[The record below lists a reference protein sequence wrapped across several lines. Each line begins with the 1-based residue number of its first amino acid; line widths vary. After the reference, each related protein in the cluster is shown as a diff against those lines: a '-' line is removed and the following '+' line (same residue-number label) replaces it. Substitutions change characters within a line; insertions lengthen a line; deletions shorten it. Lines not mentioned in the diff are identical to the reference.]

1 MGGYQLNNYSKSWHT
16 RNENCC
22 EGCKTAY
29 NPVYTNQEVAGKH
42 ALTMGLIG
50 TLLSTGMSALEYY
63 GNKTVDKSET
73 PDVPE
78 STTPDRSRSA
88 DVENVEQ
95 PEQNQESKIET
106 TLEKENN
113 VKNLMGAEKFNN
125 LSAEIKADVLK
136 KYDTI
141 KAYAQQNNIEVTD
154 AEMKTRLSNYVKA
167 LEQKATFKK
176 MNAELEKNVT
186 GNTAE
191 EIENSQVKIAKTS
204 NISHVDEDVKAAFEK
219 KDTDAY
225 FKAFENQGIGLVQ
238 LYDANGD
245 QKVTHD
251 EFLEA
256 QKKSII
262 ENLPEEFLANKT
274 ESEIMDFVNEN
285 LDLIENTF
293 KAIDKTADGYLD
305 STEMATHQYV
315 MAGFERNG
323 FSYETTFAEWLVTQS
338 GLTGENKIYQAKYEK
353 ESDEVFQGFQSRK

>member
-1 MGGYQLNNYSKSWHT
+1 MGGYRVNDYNRNNWHT
-16 RNENCC
+16 RDKNCC
-22 EGCKTAY
+22 EGCNNPINYDPRVQSAHAAAVQLTQFFTGLVSTSIDYAATKQASKT
-29 NPVYTNQEVAGKH
+29 E
-42 ALTMGLIG
+42 
-50 TLLSTGMSALEYY
+50 
-63 GNKTVDKSET
+63 KTV
-73 PDVPE
+73 DVPE
-78 STTPDRSRSA
+78 STTPDRGRSA
-88 DVENVEQ
+88 DVEEAEVVQEDVKVET
-95 PEQNQESKIET
+95 SV
-106 TLEKENN
+106 EKENN
-113 VKNLMGAEKFNN
+113 VKNIIGADKFNG

-141 KAYAQQNNIEVTD
+141 KAYAQQNNIKVTD

-204 NISHVDEDVKAAFEK
+204 SISHVDEDVKVAFEK

-225 FKAFENQGIGLVQ
+225 FNAFENQGIGLVQ

-262 ENLPEEFLANKT
+262 ENLPEEFLANAT
-274 ESEIMDFVNEN
+274 EAKIRDFVNDN
-285 LDLIENTF
+285 LDSIENTF
-293 KAIDKTADGYLD
+293 NAIDKTADGYLD
-305 STEMATHQYV
+305 STELATHQYV

-323 FSYETTFAEWLVTQS
+323 VSYETTFAEWLATQA
-338 GLTGENKIYQAKYEK
+338 GITGESEALQEKYKK
-353 ESDEVFQGFQSRK
+353 ESDEVFQGFKSRK